1 MIDFEK
7 PEQLEKQ
14 LKTLEHVALQV
25 MRPAARYYD
34 EHEHDRP
41 WEYIKLMWEGG
52 NNAGYRGRA
61 GGGGDPLQMSA
72 SADRGEGPK
81 MRNVVL
87 MHTVEMLSY
96 GDCGLYLSTAG
107 GALGAAAIEAAG
119 TKEQRE
125 RFLTR
130 FQSGEP
136 KWGAMCM
143 TEPQAGSDTANIRT
157 TAKLSEDGKEWILNG
172 EKIFVTNGLM
182 AAQDS
187 PGLLVVWATVAPGTG
202 RAGMKAFV
210 VEANTPGCKVARL
223 EKKHGIRASDTA
235 AINFTDC
242 RIPYDN
248 ILGSPEVATADAKN
262 SKGFAGAMKTFDAT
276 RPLVAAS
283 AIGVGR
289 AALDFTKEYLT
300 KNGLTLRYDAP
311 YSQLSAVERDVMRME
326 AQLRAAWLLTVRAAW
341 QMDNGISNTMEASM
355 CKVKAGEAVTWVT
368 QKAVEL
374 LGTDGYSCQ
383 LLVEKWMR
391 DGKINDLYEGT
402 GQINRLVVAR
412 RLLGYSSKELQ

>member
-1 MIDFEK
+1 MIDFEI
-7 PEQLEKQ
+7 PEKLQSQLQQLEQ
-14 LKTLEHVALQV
+14 VALHI

-34 EHEHDRP
+34 DHEHERP
-41 WEYIKLMWEGG
+41 WAYINAMWEAG
-52 NNAGYRGRA
+52 NIAGYRGKSG
-61 GGGGDPLQMSA
+61 GGGGDLLSMGMGEKS
-72 SADRGEGPK
+72 EGPRI
-81 MRNVVL
+81 RNLAL

-119 TKEQRE
+119 TPEQRE

-130 FQSGEP
+130 FKGGEP
-136 KWGAMCM
+136 KWGAMAM
-143 TEPQAGSDTANIRT
+143 TEPHAGSDTANIRT

-182 AAQDS
+182 AAQES
-187 PGLLVVWATVAPGTG
+187 PGLVVVWATIAPGTG
-202 RAGMKAFV
+202 RAGMRAFV
-210 VEANTPGCKVARL
+210 VESGTAGMKVARL

-242 RIPYDN
+242 RIPFDN
-248 ILGSPEVATADAKN
+248 IIGSPEMVKSETKD

-289 AALDFTKEYLT
+289 AALDFTKEYLL

-311 YSQLSAVERDVMRME
+311 PGTLTTVERDLMRME
-326 AQLRAAWLLTVRAAW
+326 GQLRAAWLLTIRAAW

-374 LGTDGYSCQ
+374 LGHEGYSCK

-412 RLLGYSSKELQ
+412 RLLGYSNKELQ

>member
-1 MIDFEK
+1 MIDFGI
-7 PEQLEKQ
+7 PEQIEEQLKGLEK
-14 LKTLEHVALQV
+14 VALHV
-25 MRPAARYYD
+25 MRPLARRYD
-34 EHEHDRP
+34 DHEHDRP
-41 WEYIKLMWEGG
+41 WEYIKTMWDAG
-52 NNAGYRGRA
+52 NNAGYRGRNSV
-61 GGGGDPLQMSA
+61 GGDITKSQPVDEKSGA
-72 SADRGEGPK
+72 NI
-81 MRNVVL
+81 RNLAL

-119 TKEQRE
+119 TPQQRE

-130 FQSGEP
+130 FSGGEP
-136 KWGAMCM
+136 KWGAMAM

-187 PGLLVVWATVAPGTG
+187 AGLLVVWATVAPGTG

-210 VEANTPGCKVARL
+210 VEANTPGMKVARL

-242 RIPYDN
+242 HIPFDN
-248 ILGSPEVATADAKN
+248 ILGSPEVANTEAKD

-289 AALDFTKEYLT
+289 AALDYT
-300 KNGLTLRYDAP
+300 KNYLSEHGLTIRYDAP
-311 YSQLSAVERDVMRME
+311 YSQLKAVERDVMRME
-326 AQLRAAWLLTVRAAW
+326 SQLRAAWLLTIRAAW
-341 QMDNGISNTMEASM
+341 QMDVGISNSMEASM
-355 CKVKAGEAVTWVT
+355 SKVKAGEAVTWVT
-368 QKAVEL
+368 QKAVEI
-374 LGTDGYSCQ
+374 LGHEGYSCK

-402 GQINRLVVAR
+402 GQINRLIVAR
-412 RLLGYSSKELQ
+412 RLLGYSSKQL

>member
-1 MIDFEK
+1 MIDFET
-7 PEQLEKQ
+7 PEQLDRQ
-14 LKTLEHVALQV
+14 LKNLEKVALHV
-25 MRPAARYYD
+25 MRPVARHFD

-41 WEYIKLMWEGG
+41 YDYIKMMWEAGS
-52 NNAGYRGRA
+52 NAGYRGRA
-61 GGGGDPLQMSA
+61 GGGDLMNSEGRDEKSGA
-72 SADRGEGPK
+72 S
-81 MRNVVL
+81 MRNVAL

-119 TKEQRE
+119 TPEQRE

-130 FQSGEP
+130 FKSGEP
-136 KWGAMCM
+136 KWGAMAM

-157 TAKLSEDGKEWILNG
+157 TAKLSENGKEWILNG

-182 AAQDS
+182 AAQES
-187 PGLLVVWATVAPGTG
+187 PGILVVWATVAPGTG

-210 VEANTPGCKVARL
+210 VEAGTPGMKVARL

-242 RIPYDN
+242 HIPVDN
-248 ILGSPEVATADAKN
+248 ILGSPEVATPGAAN

-289 AALDFTKEYLT
+289 AALDYTKEYLS
-300 KNGLTLRYDAP
+300 KNGQTIRYGAP
-311 YSQLSAVERDVMRME
+311 YHELKAVEKDVMRME
-326 AQLRAAWLLTVRAAW
+326 GQLRAAWLLTLRAAW
-341 QMDNGISNTMEASM
+341 QMDSGISNSMEASIS
-355 CKVKAGEAVTWVT
+355 KVKAGEAVTWVT
-368 QKAVEL
+368 QKAVQI
-374 LGTDGYSCQ
+374 LGHEGYSCQ

-402 GQINRLVVAR
+402 GQINRLIVAR
-412 RLLGYSSKELQ
+412 RLLGYSSKEL